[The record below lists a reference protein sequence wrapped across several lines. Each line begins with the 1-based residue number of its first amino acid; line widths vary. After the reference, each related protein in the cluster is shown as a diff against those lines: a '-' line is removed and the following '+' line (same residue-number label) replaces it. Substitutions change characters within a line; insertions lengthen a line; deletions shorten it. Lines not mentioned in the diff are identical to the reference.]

1 MEKKR
6 KVYAPFS
13 LTSEAG
19 VAQTPVEGYID
30 VNQVIYPTVNT
41 GTVNENGTWAGVKSD
56 DVEFFGF
63 TKGLAVGGGGSIMV
77 APDTNNVPSLDMTGF
92 TDLLIAIKPT
102 NAGNYAIS
110 AIMGPDTVRFA
121 NLEPVNAGTLLRG
134 NVDPRS
140 ASIDNLLEDAAESLT
155 ENVWN
160 IFYTGVGRL
169 ANQKN
174 LQIKIANNSGGNSD
188 IEVAF
193 MRLI

>member
-63 TKGLAVGGGGSIMV
+63 TKGLAVGGGGSILV

-92 TDLLIAIKPT
+92 NDLLIAIKPT

-174 LQIKIANNSGGNSD
+174 LQIKIANNSGGSSD

-193 MRLI
+193 MRLV

>member
-1 MEKKR
+1 M
-6 KVYAPFS
+6 
-13 LTSEAG
+13 
-19 VAQTPVEGYID
+19 
-30 VNQVIYPTVNT
+30 
-41 GTVNENGTWAGVKSD
+41 
-56 DVEFFGF
+56 
-63 TKGLAVGGGGSIMV
+63 AVGGGGSIMV

-174 LQIKIANNSGGNSD
+174 LQIKIANNSGGSSD

-193 MRLI
+193 MRLV